1 MVWEAITMTNKSE
14 WLIAFGQTIKRLR
27 IMHGLTQGELA
38 EKCGYNTE
46 TKKTMISA
54 VERGKTDIPVSKV
67 QLFASAFGMT
77 GGELME
83 LVSGKEVAKSC
94 GLYDDCHGAEINKLV
109 DKLLMLDEADR
120 NKIAERIEVFLEAD
134 KYLKRDLVD
143 REIS

>member
-1 MVWEAITMTNKSE
+1 MSDKAE
-14 WLIAFGQTIKRLR
+14 WLLAFGQTIKRLR
-27 IMHGLTQGELA
+27 IAHGLTQGELA

-83 LVSGKEVAKSC
+83 LVSGKEVEKESC
-94 GLYDDCHGAEINKLV
+94 DLYDDCHGAEINKIV
-109 DKLLMLDEADR
+109 DKLLILDEGDR
-120 NKIAERIEVFLEAD
+120 ILLDGILETMLKAD
-134 KYLKRDLVD
+134 KYLKRASDKAM
-143 REIS
+143 